1 MKNINIVCIPKNKIT
16 NSQEKEIKRLQKEC
30 FGDVDEKEIKEHFFA
45 EGFAMVL
52 AYLDKKL
59 VGILELHKRDC
70 EFDGSK
76 FLLGG
81 AAGVC
86 VIDSMRKQGI
96 GSKLIKKGLKVLKDN
111 KCAVACMN
119 IDLEV
124 KMYGFYEKLG
134 FTMMDREISF
144 NDIHGKRIYSKGAM
158 FIPLS
163 SKEIYDS
170 IMNSRKT
177 FHYGK
182 GYW

>member
-1 MKNINIVCIPKNKIT
+1 MKNINIVCIPKNKII
-16 NSQEKEIKRLQKEC
+16 NSQEKEIKRLQKKC
-30 FGDVDEKEIKEHFFA
+30 FGDVSEREIKEHFFA

-52 AYLDKKL
+52 AYLDEKL

-86 VIDSMRKQGI
+86 VIDSARKQGV
-96 GSKLIKKGLKVLKDN
+96 GSKLIKKGLKVLKDSG
-111 KCAVACMN
+111 CAIACMN
-119 IDLEV
+119 VDLEV
-124 KMYGFYEKLG
+124 GMHGFYEKLG
-134 FTMMDREISF
+134 FKMMDREISF
-144 NDIHGKRIYSKGAM
+144 DDINGKRINSRGAM
-158 FIPLS
+158 FIPLD
-163 SKEIYDS
+163 SKEIYDQ

-177 FHYGK
+177 FHYGN